1 MAKTFDVS
9 FSGEAASILQHA
21 KHAADQAGATLR
33 GDEKSGAF
41 SGKGVEGR
49 YEVSGHTVHVTITK
63 KPIVVADSV
72 IESRLRDFF
81 KER

>member
-9 FSGEAASILQHA
+9 FSGEAASLLEHA

-49 YEVSGHTVHVTITK
+49 YEVSGQTVHVTINK
-63 KPIVVADSV
+63 KPVLVSDSV
-72 IESRLRDFF
+72 IESRLREFF
-81 KER
+81 EER